1 MTMNKDQVKGR
12 VEQAKGKVKEVTGDV
27 MDDKS
32 LEVEGNIQKNV
43 GKAQTGFGNLKEEV
57 KEEIKKDH

>member
-1 MTMNKDQVKGR
+1 MNKDQVKGR
-12 VEQAKGKVKEVTGDV
+12 VEQAKGKVKEVTGDIV
-27 MDDKS
+27 DDKS

-43 GKAQTGFGNLKEEV
+43 GKAQAGFGNLKEEV

>member
-12 VEQAKGKVKEVTGDV
+12 VEQAKGKVKEVTGDIV
-27 MDDKS
+27 DDKS

-43 GKAQTGFGNLKEEV
+43 GKAQAGFGNLKEEV